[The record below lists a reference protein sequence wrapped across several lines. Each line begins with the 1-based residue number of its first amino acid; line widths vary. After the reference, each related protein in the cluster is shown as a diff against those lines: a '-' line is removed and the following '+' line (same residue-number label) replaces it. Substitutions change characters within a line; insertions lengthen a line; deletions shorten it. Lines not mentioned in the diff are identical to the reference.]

1 MEETQQLTTCPGPLL
16 LLGEVCAMSSVGGP
30 QSPLVLP
37 RSSGQAITHPCLWG
51 RESCSRAGVPPGAG
65 AVAWHAL
72 SPPWGPR
79 LPEASASFSAVPWP
93 CSHELVAV
101 RLGGHSWGPGS
112 QGTAVLRPLLR
123 RAGPGG
129 SLGLW
134 GPGSPRP

>member
-1 MEETQQLTTCPGPLL
+1 MEKTQQLTTCPGPLL

-79 LPEASASFSAVPWP
+79 LPEASASFSAVLGLVPMSWWP
-93 CSHELVAV
+93 SGWE
-101 RLGGHSWGPGS
+101 
-112 QGTAVLRPLLR
+112 GTAGDQVLRERLCYILC
-123 RAGPGG
+123 
-129 SLGLW
+129 
-134 GPGSPRP
+134 